1 MKRSTLAFALVFV
14 SLLPSMSSSAE
25 TRPEPG
31 TNPIQLEG
39 QIRQIGHDG
48 DHVVLRLHRD
58 RYPLLAGPYVRVR
71 SQNGKRIDVRD
82 LQVGD
87 SIHVDGDLQRD
98 VIVVERITLLR
109 RIERR

>member
-1 MKRSTLAFALVFV
+1 MKRSTLAFALVFA
-14 SLLPSMSSSAE
+14 SLLAVVSSSAE

-39 QIRQIGHDG
+39 QIRAIGHDG
-48 DHVVLRLHRD
+48 DHVVIRLHRD
-58 RYPLLAGPYVRVR
+58 KYPLSAGPYVRVR
-71 SQNGKRIDVRD
+71 WQNGKRIDVRE

-87 SIHVDGDLQRD
+87 SIHVTGDLHRD